1 MCTPDQADPRFRIR
15 WFTIA
20 LVQMDYTCKR
30 LQIPPKAFTNAF
42 GETPLFSHNSPEM
55 VSSAHLFGSVSTVS
69 PLSSVVSPS
78 RRSVGPFTPPLN
90 HRRCTAMLSLR
101 RARRIRSSVCARA
114 SHPPLSFPPPPPPF
128 FAPARRIRPFLCLP
142 PSPPPHTMQV
152 ALHPR
157 SFFSR
162 CVPCPSPFPPRAPA
176 GVFTH
181 LFFISRGIYRPPLAT
196 SPCVRR
202 LTGCCSFLLC

>member
-1 MCTPDQADPRFRIR
+1 MVHNRSGSDGLHMQAITDPSKSVYKCLRGNPTVFAQQPRNGQQRASFRQCQHCVS
-15 WFTIA
+15 A
-20 LVQMDYTCKR
+20 LFRR
-30 LQIPPKAFTNAF
+30 LAI
-42 GETPLFSHNSPEM
+42 SP
-55 VSSAHLFGSVSTVS
+55 
-69 PLSSVVSPS
+69 
-78 RRSVGPFTPPLN
+78 
-90 HRRCTAMLSLR
+90 LR
-101 RARRIRSSVCARA
+101 RAFHTTTKSSSLHRHALSSTRA
-114 SHPPLSFPPPPPPF
+114 PHPLLCLRPRVASAPF